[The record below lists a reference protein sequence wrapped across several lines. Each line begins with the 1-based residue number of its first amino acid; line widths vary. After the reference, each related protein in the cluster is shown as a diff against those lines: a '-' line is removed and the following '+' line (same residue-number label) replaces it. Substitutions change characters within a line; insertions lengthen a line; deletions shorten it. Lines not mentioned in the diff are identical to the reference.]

1 VGEDSPD
8 TRFTCGWIAAP
19 VGWQGQATPRGQ
31 GSLTVPLAGIRRRGP
46 GLFTAPIIIGGAGQR
61 FLIAEQLRAAGLTA
75 DRIVLEPMGR
85 NTGPALAVGA
95 LIAHAADPQALIL
108 SVHADA
114 AIPDAD
120 AFRATV
126 DTGVAA
132 AEAGHLV
139 LFGIQPTS
147 PAGGYG
153 YIAPGEAIDR
163 AARRVARF
171 VEKPP
176 RAEAEA
182 LIAAGGLWNSG
193 IFLMRAASLIAEFET
208 HEPAVLAAVR
218 AALARAEADP
228 DFLRLDADAFGASPS
243 IAIDHA
249 VLERTRNAAVVAA
262 DFAWSDI
269 GSWSA
274 VWEAQARDASA
285 NATRGPVILEGVEDC
300 LIFTEGP
307 QIAVCG
313 VSGLVIVA
321 TPERV
326 LIVPKHLDQ
335 AVRALAERGSLDEQI
350 LAAVGLADSAA

>member
-1 VGEDSPD
+1 M
-8 TRFTCGWIAAP
+8 FAP
-19 VGWQGQATPRGQ
+19 
-31 GSLTVPLAGIRRRGP
+31 
-46 GLFTAPIIIGGAGQR
+46 PIIIGGAGQR
-61 FLIAEQLRAAGLTA
+61 FLIAEQLRAADLA
-75 DRIVLEPMGR
+75 AHRIVLEPKGR
-85 NTGPALAVGA
+85 NTGPALAIGA
-95 LIAHAADPQALIL
+95 LLALESDPDALIL
-108 SVHADA
+108 SAHADH
-114 AIPDAD
+114 AIPDAT
-120 AFRATV
+120 AFRATIAR
-126 DTGVAA
+126 GMAA
-132 AEAGHLV
+132 ALAGKVV
-139 LFGIQPTS
+139 LFGVTPTS
-147 PAGGYG
+147 PSTAYG
-153 YIAPGEAIDR
+153 YIEPGAPIDGDARAVAAFREKPNEA
-163 AARRVARF
+163 AARLLL
-171 VEKPP
+171 KD
-176 RAEAEA
+176 
-182 LIAAGGLWNSG
+182 GCLWNSG